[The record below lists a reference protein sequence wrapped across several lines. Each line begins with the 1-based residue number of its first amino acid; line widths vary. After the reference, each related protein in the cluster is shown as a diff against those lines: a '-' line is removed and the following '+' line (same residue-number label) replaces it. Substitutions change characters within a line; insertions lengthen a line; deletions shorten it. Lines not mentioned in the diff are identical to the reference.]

1 MNKPTALY
9 PRLHVD
15 EAPVGAAGQ
24 AGGVLLTATGLARG
38 LRTALAPWR
47 RPLAVHDPAK
57 VILDLAVAV
66 ALGGDALADAAV
78 VRSEPGVYGPVASEA
93 GGTSRLRGPISRTIA
108 ALAKNARKVERAVA
122 AARKAAR
129 QAAWQRAGT
138 DAPNHEISAT
148 NPVVV
153 DIDATI
159 ILAHSQKEAAAPTF
173 KKTYGFHPLVAFV
186 DHGPGGAGE
195 PLTMLLR
202 KGNAGSNTA
211 ADHITV
217 ARTALK
223 ALPGVDAS
231 RPGKKVLVRTDGAGG
246 THGFLDWLHAR
257 GVQYSVGFTLPA
269 TMPELYALVPES
281 CWQAALDADGDIREG
296 AALVEITDLL
306 AGAGLLKGYPPR
318 MRVIVRRERPHPG
331 AQLRFDDV
339 DGYRLTAFATNTA
352 RGQLAELELRH
363 RRRARCRGH
372 LPLAGA
378 DRIRIA
384 KDTGLANLPLQGFDQ
399 NRVWLGD
406 RPARPGPD
414 RLDPADRAARH
425 RRSTVGTQAAAATRV
440 LHRRDPRQ
448 AGSAPPAPHQDHRPL
463 GGPGRHRARP
473 ARRGTAL
480 TPGPHVPDRPSPS
493 STPRHVEDDDHRGP
507 TSRPLSHPH

>member
-1 MNKPTALY
+1 
-9 PRLHVD
+9 
-15 EAPVGAAGQ
+15 
-24 AGGVLLTATGLARG
+24 
-38 LRTALAPWR
+38 
-47 RPLAVHDPAK
+47 LAVHDPAK

-93 GGTSRLRGPISRTIA
+93 TISRTIA

-363 RRRARCRGH
+363 RRRARCE
-372 LPLAGA
+372 

-399 NRVWLGD
+399 NRVWLVIVQLALD
-406 RPARPGPD
+406 LTAWTQLIALHDTDARRWEPK
-414 RLDPADRAARH
+414 RLRLRVF
-425 RRSTVGTQAAAATRV
+425 SIAAT
-440 LHRRDPRQ
+440 L
-448 AGSAPPAPHQDHRPL
+448 
-463 GGPGRHRARP
+463 
-473 ARRGTAL
+473 ARRGRRLLLHIKTTAPWADL
-480 TPGPHVPDRPSPS
+480 VVTGHARLAAAPP
-493 STPRHVEDDDHRGP
+493 
-507 TSRPLSHPH
+507 